1 MYLICLLG
9 QYKEH
14 NQKTRSIPEHG
25 MPEPAARSCGLPQRT
40 ANINIAAPALDGLS
54 RLSTVSWSAPHSS
67 PEERDAAETQCKE
80 TQPQV
85 FCFFPFKH
93 LILNNNTL

>member
-1 MYLICLLG
+1 
-9 QYKEH
+9 
-14 NQKTRSIPEHG
+14 

-40 ANINIAAPALDGLS
+40 ANTNIAAPALDGLS
-54 RLSTVSWSAPHSS
+54 RLSTVSGSAPHSS
-67 PEERDAAETQCKE
+67 PEERDAAEIQYEE

-85 FCFFPFKH
+85 CCSFPLKY